1 MKLRQLEAIRAVINR
16 GTTTHAAK
24 ALGLTQSAVSRLITQ
39 MENELGLSLFDRR
52 HGRLLITPEGKLFYD
67 VALKVLEG
75 IDQMT
80 ATARD
85 IRTLRAGALRIIAM
99 PALAYG
105 LLPNTIA
112 KINRRHKQV
121 KISIDVGGR
130 RELQDG
136 IVNGQY
142 DLGLATLPVDPEGID
157 VMPLCAI
164 DAVCVAPRDHPLAAN
179 ETIAAAELAG
189 LRFISIDPRTLLR
202 YRTDELFG
210 KLGIRRV
217 LGIEAQSSMMACNLV
232 AMGLGVSVVHPFIAD
247 LFADKV
253 AVRPFEPPF
262 RLEYGLLFAT
272 GQRRSLIANEFI
284 ETLRGDV
291 AELLGMAS
299 GAF

>member
-232 AMGLGVSVVHPFIAD
+232 AMGLGFSVVHPFIAD

-253 AVRPFEPPF
+253 AVKPFEPTF

-291 AELLGMAS
+291 AELPGMAS